1 MSQRRACRLVG
12 QPRST
17 QRRPRQTV
25 NLEEEKLRRRL
36 REIAAEHIRWGRR
49 KAYDLLRRE
58 GFRVNHKRVQ
68 RLWREEGLQR
78 PQPAKRKRART
89 APDEVKRLR
98 AAYRGHVWAM
108 DFQFSAAPAGHDET
122 ADGRRL
128 KFLNVVDEFTRQ
140 ALAIRVGRHC
150 SAAGVIDVL
159 EELLLVNGAPTFIR
173 MDNGPEFIA
182 KALVA
187 WCSASGSA
195 TAYIPPGSP
204 WENPFVESF
213 NGRFRDEF
221 LNTELF
227 FSLKEAQVLA
237 EAWRREYN
245 DYRPHSSLGGQ
256 TPTDFAQEWAVN
268 QKLS

>member
-1 MSQRRACRLVG
+1 
-12 QPRST
+12 
-17 QRRPRQTV
+17 
-25 NLEEEKLRRRL
+25 
-36 REIAAEHIRWGRR
+36 
-49 KAYDLLRRE
+49 
-58 GFRVNHKRVQ
+58 
-68 RLWREEGLQR
+68 
-78 PQPAKRKRART
+78 
-89 APDEVKRLR
+89 
-98 AAYRGHVWAM
+98 M

-128 KFLNVVDEFTRQ
+128 KSLNVVDEFTRQ

-150 SAAGVIDVL
+150 NAAGVIDVL

-204 WENPFVESF
+204 WENPFSATPAGHVESF

-245 DYRPHSSLGGQ
+245 DTGHTLVWVVKHRPTSPRSGLLTKNSHSFWTYLWGHV
-256 TPTDFAQEWAVN
+256 T
-268 QKLS
+268 